1 MNPTLRIHT
10 HWQVAQSRPA
20 NQNLPKS
27 MAAQT
32 HGRQESSSKLNEKM
46 SEYKEHQAVIE

>member
-1 MNPTLRIHT
+1 MKVAPSHTYTLASRT
-10 HWQVAQSRPA
+10 SRPA

-32 HGRQESSSKLNEKM
+32 HIETTDEKHKKHNNAYKSLGNRQLN
-46 SEYKEHQAVIE
+46 